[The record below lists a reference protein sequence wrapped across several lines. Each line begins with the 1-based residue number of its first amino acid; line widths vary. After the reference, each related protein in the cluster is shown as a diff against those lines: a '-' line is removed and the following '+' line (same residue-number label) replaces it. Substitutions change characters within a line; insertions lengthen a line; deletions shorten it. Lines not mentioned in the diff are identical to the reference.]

1 MTEHSGTGDKIK
13 GTMEEMKG
21 EGKQAVGDLTGDDKM
36 KAEGMMDELK
46 GKAERAMG
54 DVKDAAQHL
63 KREIDEKV

>member
-1 MTEHSGTGDKIK
+1 MSENPGTGDKIK

-21 EGKQAVGDLTGDDKM
+21 EGKQTLGDITGDDSM

-54 DVKDAAQHL
+54 DLKDKAEDVKRD
-63 KREIDEKV
+63 IDRKV